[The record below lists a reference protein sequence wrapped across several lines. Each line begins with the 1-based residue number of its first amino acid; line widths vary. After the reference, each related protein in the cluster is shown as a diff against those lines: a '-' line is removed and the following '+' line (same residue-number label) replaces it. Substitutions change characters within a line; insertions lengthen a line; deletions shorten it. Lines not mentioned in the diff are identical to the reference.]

1 MNYLGP
7 ILALGV
13 LIIVHEAGHFFVA
26 RWCGM
31 RVERFSI
38 GFGPAIAKW
47 RSKRGSLFQLAPIPF
62 GGFVEIKGMNIA
74 EDVDPVLAERHAEVH
89 SHPLD
94 PGLEILVLGLGREDL
109 GLVAEPL
116 EVRELAR
123 LDELL
128 HQYR

>member
-74 EDVDPVLAERHAEVH
+74 EDVDPDDKEAYPNAANISSTTPASTAAPASPTGPSTTRSPRSIPRPRPTA
-89 SHPLD
+89 SCS
-94 PGLEILVLGLGREDL
+94 PGT
-109 GLVAEPL
+109 
-116 EVRELAR
+116 
-123 LDELL
+123 
-128 HQYR
+128 